1 MAGADG
7 LDPGLDLTALRA
19 VRGRRTTGH
28 AAVLAQIGEYCARYD
43 GIWVAWSG
51 GKDSTA
57 VVDLA
62 RRVDPAV
69 PVVFYDC
76 GLDFPE
82 TRTYIRDLT
91 DAWDLN
97 LHVVPTE
104 PNLLTLL
111 IAAGDLDPT
120 APTRHLEV
128 DLRQAMITAPA
139 QHAHVMFGPANLWG
153 VRSSESAG
161 RRHLYRTQAA
171 HHNEDSVPRGMV
183 RRADGT
189 ISFGPIWNWST
200 EQVWQYSAAR
210 DIPPN
215 PLYAKLEALGADTHT
230 ARVNAMIDPTRLD
243 NGHITRLAAG
253 WPDIYHRLVEALPRL
268 AQYR

>member
-7 LDPGLDLTALRA
+7 LDPGLDLTTLRA
-19 VRGRRTTGH
+19 ARGRRLEPT
-28 AAVLAQIGEYCARYD
+28 AVLAQIAEYRDRY
-43 GIWVAWSG
+43 GGMWVAWSG
-51 GKDSTA
+51 GKDSTV

-62 RRVDPAV
+62 RRVDPEV

-82 TRTYIRDLT
+82 TRTYLADLA
-91 DAWDLN
+91 DAWELN

-104 PNLLTLL
+104 PDLLTLL

-128 DLRQAMITAPA
+128 DMRQVMITDPA
-139 QHAHVMFGPANLWG
+139 DRAHAVFGQANLWG
-153 VRSSESAG
+153 VRAEESAG

-171 HHNEDSVPRGMV
+171 RHRGDIPRGMV
-183 RRADGT
+183 RRGNGT
-189 ISFGPIWNWST
+189 TSFGPIWNWST

-215 PLYAKLEALGADTHT
+215 PLYATLASLGADTHT

-243 NGHITRLAAG
+243 NGHITRLAAS

-268 AQYR
+268 EQYR

>member
-1 MAGADG
+1 MTGVDG

-19 VRGRRTTGH
+19 VRGRRSDD
-28 AAVLAQIGEYCARYD
+28 AAVLAQVADYRDRHG
-43 GIWVAWSG
+43 GMWVAWSG
-51 GKDSTA
+51 GKDSTV

-82 TRTYIRDLT
+82 TRTYLRDLAS
-91 DAWDLN
+91 AWELN

-104 PNLLTLL
+104 PDLLTLL

-128 DLRQAMITAPA
+128 DMRQAMITDPA
-139 QHAHVMFGPANLWG
+139 DRAHAVFGPANLWG
-153 VRSSESAG
+153 VRADESAG

-171 HHNEDSVPRGMV
+171 RHSADIPRGMV
-183 RRADGT
+183 RRGDGT
-189 ISFGPIWNWST
+189 SSFGPIWNWST
-200 EQVWQYSAAR
+200 EQVWQYSVAR

-215 PLYAKLEALGADTHT
+215 PLYAKLASLGAGIHT
-230 ARVNAMIDPTRLD
+230 ARVNAMIDPSRLD

-253 WPDIYHRLVEALPRL
+253 WPDIYTRLVEALPRL
-268 AQYR
+268 EQYS

>member
-1 MAGADG
+1 MPGGDG

-19 VRGRRTTGH
+19 VRGRRSDG
-28 AAVLAQIGEYCARYD
+28 AAVLAQIADYRDRHG
-43 GIWVAWSG
+43 GMWVAWSG
-51 GKDSTA
+51 GKDSTV

-82 TRTYIRDLT
+82 TRTYLADLAA
-91 DAWDLN
+91 AWELN

-104 PNLLTLL
+104 PDLLTLL

-128 DLRQAMITAPA
+128 DMRQAMITAPA
-139 QHAHVMFGPANLWG
+139 ARAHAVFGPANLWG
-153 VRSSESAG
+153 VRADESAG

-171 HHNEDSVPRGMV
+171 RHSGDVPRGMV
-183 RRADGT
+183 RRGDGT
-189 ISFGPIWNWST
+189 SSFGPIWNWST

-210 DIPPN
+210 NIPPN
-215 PLYAKLEALGADTHT
+215 PLYATLASLGADTHT
-230 ARVNAMIDPTRLD
+230 ARVNAMIDPSRLD

-253 WPDIYHRLVEALPRL
+253 WPDIYHRLVEVLPRL
-268 AQYR
+268 ADYR

>member
-1 MAGADG
+1 MNSTA
-7 LDPGLDLTALRA
+7 DPGLDLTRLRA
-19 VRGRRTTGH
+19 VRGRRLDPTS
-28 AAVLAQIGEYCARYD
+28 VLEEIADYRDRHG
-43 GIWVAWSG
+43 GMWVAWSG
-51 GKDSTA
+51 GKDSTV

-62 RRVDPAV
+62 RRVDPDV

-82 TRTYIRDLT
+82 TRTYLRDLA
-91 DAWDLN
+91 DAWELN
-97 LHVVPTE
+97 LHVVPTK
-104 PNLLTLL
+104 PDLLTLL

-128 DLRQAMITAPA
+128 DMRQAMITNPA
-139 QHAHVMFGPANLWG
+139 QRAHAVFGPANLWG
-153 VRSSESAG
+153 VRAEESAG

-171 HHNEDSVPRGMV
+171 RHSGDIPRGMV
-183 RRADGT
+183 RRGDGT
-189 ISFGPIWNWST
+189 TSFGPIWNWSA

-215 PLYAKLEALGADTHT
+215 PLYAKLESLGADTHT
-230 ARVNAMIDPTRLD
+230 ARVNAMVDPTRLD

-253 WPDIYHRLVEALPRL
+253 WPDIYHRLAEALPRL
-268 AQYR
+268 RDYR

>member
-1 MAGADG
+1 MTGAADG
-7 LDPGLDLTALRA
+7 FDDPGLDLTVLRA
-19 VRGRRTTGH
+19 VRGRRRLDST
-28 AAVLAQIGEYCARYD
+28 AVLAHIAEYRD
-43 GIWVAWSG
+43 RHGSMWVAWSG
-51 GKDSTA
+51 GKDSTV

-82 TRTYIRDLT
+82 TRTYIGDLA
-91 DAWDLN
+91 DAWQLN

-104 PNLLTLL
+104 PDLLTLL

-120 APTRHLEV
+120 NPTRHIEV
-128 DLRQAMITAPA
+128 DLRQAMIGDPA
-139 QHAHVMFGPANLWG
+139 RRAHAVFGSANLWG
-153 VRSSESAG
+153 VRAAESAG
-161 RRHLYRTQAA
+161 RRHLYRTHAA
-171 HHNEDSVPRGMV
+171 RDAGVPRGMV
-183 RRADGT
+183 RRGDGT
-189 ISFGPIWNWST
+189 SSFGPIWNWSA

-215 PLYAKLEALGADTHT
+215 PLYAKLEALGADSHT
-230 ARVNAMIDPTRLD
+230 ARVNAMIDPSRLD

-253 WPDIYHRLVEALPRL
+253 WPDLYHRLAEALPRL
-268 AQYR
+268 PDYR

>member
-1 MAGADG
+1 MSTPGAPE
-7 LDPGLDLTALRA
+7 PGLDLTALRA
-19 VRGRRTTGH
+19 VRGRHLDPT
-28 AAVLAQIGEYCARYD
+28 AVLAQISDYRDRHG
-43 GIWVAWSG
+43 GMWVAWSG

-62 RRVDPAV
+62 RRVDPGV

-82 TRTYIRDLT
+82 TRAYLVDLA
-91 DAWDLN
+91 DAWKLN

-104 PNLLTLL
+104 PDLLTLL

-120 APTRHLEV
+120 RSTRHLEV
-128 DLRQAMITAPA
+128 DMRQAMITDPA
-139 QHAHVMFGPANLWG
+139 ARAHAVFGPANLWG
-153 VRSSESAG
+153 VRASESAG

-171 HHNEDSVPRGMV
+171 RHTSDVPRGTV
-183 RRADGT
+183 RRDDGT
-189 ISFGPIWNWST
+189 TSFGPIWNWST
-200 EQVWQYSAAR
+200 EQVWEYSAAR
-210 DIPPN
+210 NIPPN
-215 PLYAKLEALGADTHT
+215 PLYAKLVALGADTHT

-253 WPDIYHRLVEALPRL
+253 WPDLYHRLVEALPRL
-268 AQYR
+268 PDYG